1 MARFFGL
8 MENYNLGKQMKLDLK
23 LKIEEHFDYKWKMD
37 KNNAVGEQ
45 DLAMLQQL
53 PQEVQMRI
61 FTDFLFKDFLIKYK
75 KFFIFQNLQ
84 SKNSHAYYNWQNQDY
99 QNFMMFFLRILEPIQ
114 LKKGMI
120 LIKEMDSVNEAYF
133 FMDGQIDVG
142 YEVNL
147 KKFYKIRF
155 RGNFQIGGFEC
166 SYNRR
171 SQVTYKNSR
180 NSDGYF
186 IRKKNWSAIETDHP
200 LFFNPIKRD
209 CLFFYVKKIRR
220 SVNKAKQI
228 DMDKMNRRA
237 DFNSVLTLTDD
248 FTSNIKEIFSSELN
262 QQKDNQNAD
271 MQIEQSLYEMDGKF
285 AKFNEEQV
293 VSLSENMDQMMDQ
306 RDYHKDKNRF
316 LRALLTEQ
324 QYF

>member
-1 MARFFGL
+1 MNASLDDTYNLARFFGL

-155 RGNFQIGGFEC
+155 RGDFQIGGFEC

-171 SQVTYKNSR
+171 S
-180 NSDGYF
+180 
-186 IRKKNWSAIETDHP
+186 
-200 LFFNPIKRD
+200 
-209 CLFFYVKKIRR
+209 
-220 SVNKAKQI
+220 
-228 DMDKMNRRA
+228 
-237 DFNSVLTLTDD
+237 
-248 FTSNIKEIFSSELN
+248 
-262 QQKDNQNAD
+262 
-271 MQIEQSLYEMDGKF
+271 
-285 AKFNEEQV
+285 
-293 VSLSENMDQMMDQ
+293 
-306 RDYHKDKNRF
+306 
-316 LRALLTEQ
+316 
-324 QYF
+324 